1 MTDRPFLVA
10 GGGIAGL
17 AAALGLSRV
26 EKSVRL
32 FEQAPAFEEV
42 GAGLQMSPNGVRA
55 LQWLGVW
62 EAVEPACVI
71 PSEIHV
77 RDGRSGG
84 MLQRLRLGKPFEEKH
99 GAPYRVCHR
108 ADLLGGLARTAEAS
122 GRIVLHTGTKAESM
136 ASSENGATLTLAGG
150 QTEHGAGV
158 IAADGIR
165 STLREAICGT
175 VPPAHRGHT
184 IYRALIPFSAAPP
197 NAEAD
202 CVTLWLYPG
211 GHVVHYPVSNWRNFN
226 IVAAIDSPPADQGWS
241 TLAETRELRVAFAEA
256 CEPLADVID
265 APTQWLKWP
274 GADLDSLPQWASGH
288 TVLIG
293 DAAHATLPY
302 LAQGAVMGLEDA
314 CVLAAELRSG
324 SVAGAFSVFA
334 GQRMARTTQV
344 QNQSR
349 QQGDVYHASGARAL
363 ARNAAL
369 KLAGPSI
376 MSRQTDWIYCWRPPE

>member
-1 MTDRPFLVA
+1 MMTDRPFLVA

-55 LQWLGVW
+55 LQWLGAW

-158 IAADGIR
+158 IA
-165 STLREAICGT
+165 
-175 VPPAHRGHT
+175 
-184 IYRALIPFSAAPP
+184 
-197 NAEAD
+197 
-202 CVTLWLYPG
+202 
-211 GHVVHYPVSNWRNFN
+211 
-226 IVAAIDSPPADQGWS
+226 
-241 TLAETRELRVAFAEA
+241 
-256 CEPLADVID
+256 
-265 APTQWLKWP
+265 
-274 GADLDSLPQWASGH
+274 
-288 TVLIG
+288 
-293 DAAHATLPY
+293 
-302 LAQGAVMGLEDA
+302 
-314 CVLAAELRSG
+314 
-324 SVAGAFSVFA
+324 
-334 GQRMARTTQV
+334 
-344 QNQSR
+344 
-349 QQGDVYHASGARAL
+349 
-363 ARNAAL
+363 
-369 KLAGPSI
+369 
-376 MSRQTDWIYCWRPPE
+376 